1 MAKHNSNARPFKV
14 FNQINFQTMSKLWN
28 TLKSVVGGH
37 AVEDVAAAAKT
48 AASVSSAPVGAPAVT
63 SDGML
68 QGFAAIKPH
77 QPLIKF
83 R

>member
-1 MAKHNSNARPFKV
+1 
-14 FNQINFQTMSKLWN
+14 MSKLWS
-28 TLKSVVGGH
+28 TLKSVVGGG
-37 AVEDVAAAAKT
+37 AVEEVATVAAKT
-48 AASVSSAPVGAPAVT
+48 ASSSASGLTPALT

-83 R
+83 RWGAAFTDFCILEVLSSSARV

>member
-1 MAKHNSNARPFKV
+1 MANARLFNV
-14 FNQINFQTMSKLWN
+14 FNQIDFQTMSKLWS

-48 AASVSSAPVGAPAVT
+48 AASVSSASVGAPAVT

-77 QPLIKF
+77 QPMIKF

>member
-1 MAKHNSNARPFKV
+1 MLVHLKYLIKLTSRRV
-14 FNQINFQTMSKLWN
+14 TMSKLWN

>member
-1 MAKHNSNARPFKV
+1 
-14 FNQINFQTMSKLWN
+14 MSKLWS

-37 AVEDVAAAAKT
+37 AVEEVAVAAKT
-48 AASVSSAPVGAPAVT
+48 AASVSSASGVAPAVT

>member
-1 MAKHNSNARPFKV
+1 
-14 FNQINFQTMSKLWN
+14 MSKLWN
-28 TLKSVVGGH
+28 TLKSVVGGG
-37 AVEDVAAAAKT
+37 AVEELAAAAKT
-48 AASVSSAPVGAPAVT
+48 ASSVSSSPALALAAT

-77 QPLIKF
+77 KPLIKF

>member
-1 MAKHNSNARPFKV
+1 
-14 FNQINFQTMSKLWN
+14 MSKLWS
-28 TLKSVVGGH
+28 TIKSVVGGG
-37 AVEDVAAAAKT
+37 AVEEVATVAAKT
-48 AASVSSAPVGAPAVT
+48 ASSASGVAPAVT